1 MYCFQTF
8 SFQNKRI
15 CNEEHDNNPNNK
27 SILLRLNEYIQET
40 KIKNRKSM
48 IVLITWI
55 VIMFQ
60 YTLCDYIIEFKVTPC
75 SFNS

>member
-15 CNEEHDNNPNNK
+15 CNEEHDNNPNNI

-40 KIKNRKSM
+40 KIKKQKKYDSTNYMDSNYVS
-48 IVLITWI
+48 IHTV
-55 VIMFQ
+55 
-60 YTLCDYIIEFKVTPC
+60 
-75 SFNS
+75 